1 MRLSAFKS
9 KIHRATVTEANLNYE
24 GSVTLDADLMDAANI
39 LPHEQ
44 VQVLNVNNGERFD
57 TYAIRGP
64 RGSGMVCLNGPAA
77 RLAQVGDMVIIL
89 TYAWMEREEL
99 ERHTPKVV
107 LVDERNRPLRT
118 EAAGKRG
125 GDPR

>member
-24 GSVTLDADLMDAANI
+24 GSVTLDADLMEAANI

-57 TYAIRGP
+57 TYAIRGQ
-64 RGSGMVCLNGPAA
+64 RGTGMVCLNGPAA

-125 GDPR
+125 GDSR

>member
-125 GDPR
+125 GDTR

>member
-1 MRLSAFKS
+1 MHLSAFKS

-24 GSVTLDADLMDAANI
+24 GSVTLDADLMEAANI

-64 RGSGMVCLNGPAA
+64 RGSGTVCLNGPAA
-77 RLAQVGDMVIIL
+77 RLAQVGDKVIIL
-89 TYAWMEREEL
+89 TYAWMTREEL

-125 GDPR
+125 DSR